1 MLTIVVKMVFC
12 GGSLK
17 SIIGSVRFNYWG
29 PLCILER
36 EKIEIVKLKIFIP
49 RNDKNMLF

>member
-1 MLTIVVKMVFC
+1 MAETV
-12 GGSLK
+12 
-17 SIIGSVRFNYWG
+17 Y
-29 PLCILER
+29 ILER